1 MLYSFDAQPVLK
13 QVSNH
18 RQPQRKTILDSL
30 RREKSDMTYYGAT
43 ELARSFRTVRNN
55 TLKIAEEIPEE
66 TYGFRPAEGC
76 RSITETLVHIAVM
89 PRVQE
94 QIHAV
99 EHRRTLVGFDFFGF
113 RDKLQAEVK
122 APRTKAQVLEL
133 LRTEG
138 EKYAKVLEGA
148 SEAFLG
154 EQVEY
159 PEGMEPRVKSRFE
172 MLIGP
177 KEHEMHH
184 RGQLM
189 VVERMLGITPHLT
202 RLMEE
207 RIATMQAA
215 QTNP

>member
-1 MLYSFDAQPVLK
+1 M
-13 QVSNH
+13 
-18 RQPQRKTILDSL
+18 I
-30 RREKSDMTYYGAT
+30 YYGAN
-43 ELARSFRTVRNN
+43 ELARSFRTVRSN
-55 TLKIAEEIPEE
+55 TIKIAEEIPEE
-66 TYGFRPAEGC
+66 KYGFRPADGC

-89 PRVQE
+89 PRVQV

-99 EHRRTLVGFDFFGF
+99 DHLSSLVDFDFFGF
-113 RDKLQAEVK
+113 RGKLQAEVK

-138 EKYAKVLEGA
+138 EKYANVLENA

-154 EQVEY
+154 EKVEY
-159 PEGMEPRVKSRFE
+159 PEGMEPRTKSRFE
-172 MLIGP
+172 TLTAP

-202 RLMEE
+202 RQMEE
-207 RIATMQAA
+207 RIASMQAVQA
-215 QTNP
+215 AR

>member
-1 MLYSFDAQPVLK
+1 
-13 QVSNH
+13 
-18 RQPQRKTILDSL
+18 
-30 RREKSDMTYYGAT
+30 MTYYGAK

-55 TLKIAEEIPEE
+55 TITIAEEIPEE
-66 TYGFRPAEGC
+66 KYGFRPAEGC
-76 RSITETLVHIAVM
+76 RSIAETLVHIAVM
-89 PRVQE
+89 SRVQE

-99 EHRRTLVGFDFFGF
+99 ERRSTLVGFDFFGL

-122 APRTKAQVLEL
+122 ASRTKAQVLEL

-138 EKYAKVLEGA
+138 EKYAKILEGV

-159 PEGMEPRVKSRFE
+159 PEGMEPRTKSRFE
-172 MLIGP
+172 MLIAT

-202 RLMEE
+202 RQMEE
-207 RIATMQAA
+207 RIAAMQSRAS
-215 QTNP
+215 Q